1 MYTLHYEST
10 RKMEPQC
17 HPERSRARTETDL
30 QAEQDEFFISG
41 SANCVKL
48 LSNRSETFNKSP
60 SVAVL
65 DEVIERPS
73 GSTVKAP
80 QAPVP
85 KAALKPTKIAVKKP
99 EEPEDIKV
107 TLDKISQENDAK
119 LAGMSSEQIEELR
132 NEVLE
137 SVPESFLE
145 KLRNKPKH

>member
-1 MYTLHYEST
+1 
-10 RKMEPQC
+10 MEPQC
-17 HPERSRARTETDL
+17 HPEKSRARTETDL

-41 SANCVKL
+41 SATCVNL
-48 LSNRSETFNKSP
+48 ISRSGETCTKSP
-60 SVAVL
+60 SIAVL

-85 KAALKPTKIAVKKP
+85 KAPLKPTKILKNP
-99 EEPEDIKV
+99 QESEDIKV

-119 LAGMSSEQIEELR
+119 LAGMSMEQIKELKA
-132 NEVLE
+132 EILE

-145 KLRNKPKH
+145 KLRNRPKL